1 MDYLL
6 FTYPNCDKCEALK
19 DYLQKPEAVGVVET
33 VASAPLRGEELSL
46 AQKEGKLR
54 VREFLGRI
62 KRDEKGAIILP
73 IFVLRE
79 EGRVLGIF
87 NNQVELDGW
96 LRSRV

>member
-6 FTYPNCDKCEALK
+6 FTYPNCDKCEAFK
-19 DYLQKPEAVGVVET
+19 VYLRG
-33 VASAPLRGEELSL
+33 APLELQGEELSL
-46 AQKEGKLR
+46 VEKAGKLR
-54 VREFLGRI
+54 VREYLGQI

-79 EGRVLGIF
+79 EGQVHGIF
-87 NNQVELDGW
+87 TDHGELDRW